1 MGKKQGRGQK
11 PDGLRAAWDRLRE
24 RLSSVYNR
32 RITVRGNRYHLGET
46 AAAYTLLLPT
56 LIVLIILFVIPLGM
70 LIVLSFT
77 DFRLTTGVMEFNGL
91 DNFIYLFTSERFAK
105 AMLNTVVFAVVKL
118 SLDVIL
124 ALAVALMLDSN
135 VIFRRWL
142 RMIYFSPVVVPVV
155 ACSLIWLWFYDPG
168 IGPLNQILGWFGI
181 EPLKWL
187 YSENTAML
195 SIILFSVWHGLGY
208 NVVLLLSGLQGISR
222 EYLEA
227 ARLDGANEW
236 DIIRR
241 IKLPLMKPILNF
253 VIMMGIINA
262 FKAFS
267 EVNVMTPDGGPNYST
282 AMAVNYIYE
291 LAFTNGR
298 MGRGAAASI
307 ILFAVIFFLT
317 VLKNRIGGSKE
328 VDV

>member
-1 MGKKQGRGQK
+1 MKAREKSKSSTDHPAKKNTLKSIYNWRFVERGQK
-11 PDGLRAAWDRLRE
+11 Y
-24 RLSSVYNR
+24 S
-32 RITVRGNRYHLGET
+32 IGET
-46 AAAYTLLLPT
+46 AAAYTLLVPSLIT
-56 LIVLIILFVIPLGM
+56 IIVLFLLPLIM

-77 DFRLTTGVMEFNGL
+77 DYRLSTGTMQFNGL
-91 DNFIYLFTSERFAK
+91 ENYIYLFTSDKFGK

-118 SLDVIL
+118 TLDLVL
-124 ALAVALMLDSN
+124 ALGIALLLDSN
-135 VIFRRWL
+135 VMFRSVL
-142 RMIYFSPVVVPVV
+142 RTIYFSPVVVPVV

-187 YSENTAML
+187 YSEKTAML

-208 NVVLLLSGLQGISR
+208 NVVLLLSGLQGISG

-227 ARLDGANEW
+227 AKLDGATEW
-236 DIIRR
+236 DITRT
-241 IKLPLMKPILNF
+241 IKIPLLKPIINF
-253 VIMMGIINA
+253 VLMMGIINA

-267 EVNVMTPDGGPNYST
+267 EVNVMTPDGGPGYST

-291 LAFTNGR
+291 QAFTNGR

-307 ILFAVIFFLT
+307 ILFAVIFILT
-317 VLKNRIGGSKE
+317 MVKNRMGSSKNI
-328 VDV
+328 DT